1 MGTVRSSR
9 VFALAPLALVL
20 ALAMPL
26 LASGCEPAL
35 TPAADYQFSG
45 SHKACGND
53 APALTDLG
61 TNTFKTES
69 VDGTSWKVLDFP
81 LHHGLQLG
89 STSQVVDNG
98 TYTMVLLFRLDD
110 PDGYRRLL
118 DFNGSAFS
126 GFFEVNE
133 EVQLYPQTAGGTG
146 INKTFVQVAVT
157 RSSSGQFTAYID
169 GRKAFTY
176 ADGSSKYGV
185 IANNVLRFFKNTKSD
200 GVTGDG
206 SGAVAR
212 IRLFDKVL
220 TGDQIKGLGELP
232 SSPCST
238 S

>member
-1 MGTVRSSR
+1 MRRITSSR
-9 VFALAPLALVL
+9 AFALTPLVVVL
-20 ALAMPL
+20 ALAMPI

-35 TPAADYQFSG
+35 TPTADYQFSG
-45 SHKACGND
+45 SRKACGND

-69 VDGTSWKVLDFP
+69 VDGKSWKVLDFP
-81 LHHGLQLG
+81 LHHGLQL
-89 STSQVVDNG
+89 TPTAQVVGNG
-98 TYTMVLLFRLDD
+98 TYTIVLLFRLDD

-118 DFNGSAFS
+118 DFNGSAYS

-146 INKTFVQVAVT
+146 IGTTFVQVAVT

-169 GRKAFTY
+169 GRKAFAY
-176 ADGSSKYGV
+176 ADGSSRYGV
-185 IANNVLRFFKNTKSD
+185 ITNNVLKFFKNTKSD

-232 SSPCST
+232 ASPCST